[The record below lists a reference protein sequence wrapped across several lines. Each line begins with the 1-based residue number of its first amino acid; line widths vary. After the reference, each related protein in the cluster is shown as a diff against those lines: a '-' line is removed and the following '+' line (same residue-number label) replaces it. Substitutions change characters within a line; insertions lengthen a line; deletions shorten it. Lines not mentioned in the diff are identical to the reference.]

1 MLLLRSASEHMP
13 RAPTE
18 VMPGYALPLLD
29 TDLATLLLCSHQTW
43 DQSVPEILSAMA
55 LRRRT
60 SFADRNA
67 AVASWAAKLPFSNF
81 DSRALQLYAQHGLRD
96 LSGDQKPVVCCG
108 FSLIIRGQGM

>member
-1 MLLLRSASEHMP
+1 MAGQVLL
-13 RAPTE
+13 PT
-18 VMPGYALPLLD
+18 D
-29 TDLATLLLCSHQTW
+29 NDLVALLLCSHQTW

-67 AVASWAAKLPFSNF
+67 AVASWASKLPFSNF

-96 LSGDQKPVVCCG
+96 LPGDP
-108 FSLIIRGQGM
+108 